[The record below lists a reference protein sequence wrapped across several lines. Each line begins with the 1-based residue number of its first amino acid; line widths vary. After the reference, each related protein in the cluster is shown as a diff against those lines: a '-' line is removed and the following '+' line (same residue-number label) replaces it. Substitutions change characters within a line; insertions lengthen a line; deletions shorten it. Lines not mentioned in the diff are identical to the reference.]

1 MKTINKL
8 QINPER
14 IMKNNELTIIR
25 GGYTVN
31 GCSDGWD
38 KWICAFYYQS
48 IRLSGDFCVPSGF
61 NADGA
66 KEWIEGNHPYYSII
80 YCV

>member
-1 MKTINKL
+1 
-8 QINPER
+8 
-14 IMKNNELTIIR
+14 MKNNELTIIR

-38 KWICAFYYQS
+38 KWLCSFYYQS
-48 IRLSGDFCVPSGF
+48 IRLSGDFCVPSGHDPWAA
-61 NADGA
+61 ADWLN
-66 KEWIEGNHPYYSII
+66 ENQSQYSIN